1 MSSESNTTEPVC
13 EKGDWWEVR
22 DVQHDRQGWMPRF
35 DEVLTGPVDS
45 IHIEQMSDQTYWM
58 GIYKGDERLVVVFSS
73 QNLKTHVAGR
83 FELEQA

>member
-1 MSSESNTTEPVC
+1 MANETTKPVC

-22 DVQHDRQGWMPRF
+22 DVQHDRPGWMPRF
-35 DEVLTGPVDS
+35 DEVVTGPVDS

-58 GIYKGDERLVVVFSS
+58 GIYKGDERLVIVFSS